1 MARIKLTGDNMANGT
16 SMISPKSPNK
26 TRTRSTK
33 RNTKKAAAPPVIIAS
48 QPSNKATPANI
59 GDIAI

>member
-1 MARIKLTGDNMANGT
+1 MARIKLTGDNIANGT

-26 TRTRSTK
+26 IRTRSTK

-48 QPSNKATPANI
+48 QPRNKAT
-59 GDIAI
+59 